1 MSVRSRIV
9 PVVVAGVV
17 GIGIGWLLA
26 PDISA
31 VRDDFAARFNEQTP
45 LIQGLQTSVA
55 DIQARMGAMP
65 DAQAIEAAIQ
75 AQLAA
80 SEERIT
86 TLVNDEGR
94 SQPITDGLE
103 DVRGRLDAISQEV
116 TGLREDMAASAQ
128 AQSEAAAQPAE
139 DEAGRLASE
148 IGATGAVLLPGQGAI
163 FGGNRIDLTE
173 LDAEGGTA
181 TMTPEGGEA
190 TNVAEGDTVQLSET
204 CTVRL
209 AGIASGAAYLAPEEC
224 TETAATQEAAP
235 EGQAQQPG
243 SGAPASPTQ
252 DNQAPAAGAAQD
264 QQSGTQT
271 PAEGAQ
277 AVPDQQPGQAQENA
291 PNAGQPQGGGQPA
304 Q

>member
-1 MSVRSRIV
+1 MSMRSRIV

-55 DIQARMGAMP
+55 DIQARMDAMP
-65 DAQAIEAAIQ
+65 DAQAVETAIQ
-75 AQLAA
+75 TQLNSARDQMTA
-80 SEERIT
+80 LIE
-86 TLVNDEGR
+86 NDSR
-94 SQPITDGLE
+94 TQPITDGLE
-103 DVRGRLDAISQEV
+103 EVRTRLDAISQEV
-116 TGLREDMAASAQ
+116 SGLREDVAANAQ
-128 AQSEAAAQPAE
+128 AQSEAAAAQPAE
-139 DEAGRLASE
+139 DEAGRLAGE

-173 LDAEGGTA
+173 IDAQGGTA
-181 TMTPEGGEA
+181 TMTPQGGEA
-190 TNVAEGDTVQLSET
+190 ASVSEGDTVELSET

-224 TETAATQEAAP
+224 TETAAE
-235 EGQAQQPG
+235 
-243 SGAPASPTQ
+243 APAGQ

-277 AVPDQQPGQAQENA
+277 AVPDQQPGQAEENA
-291 PNAGQPQGGGQPA
+291 PNAGQPQGGQPA